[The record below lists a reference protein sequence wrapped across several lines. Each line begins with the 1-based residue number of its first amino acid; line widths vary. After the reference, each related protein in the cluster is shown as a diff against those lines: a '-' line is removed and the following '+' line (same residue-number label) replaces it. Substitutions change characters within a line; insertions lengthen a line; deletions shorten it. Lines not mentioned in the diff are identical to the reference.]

1 MNRIVLTDRTNPF
14 ANLALE
20 ELLFES
26 SFPDMTFFLW
36 QNSRTVVIGR
46 SQNAYRECRVEELEG
61 AGGHLARR
69 ASGGGAVYHHLGN
82 LNFTFC
88 CPEPLFDLERQFSV
102 LLRAVRTLGVEAAF
116 SGRNDLTAEGRKFSG
131 NAFRHARGRA
141 MHHGTPLVNENMDDL
156 GRYLNVDPAKMT
168 SKGVQSVRAMVVNL
182 ASLDPDIDI
191 PKLKE
196 ALTTAFRAEYGEA
209 DLLTEADFAGPEL
222 AAKTEKYASWAWRMG
237 ENPAFDLRLERR
249 FPFGSLEVLL
259 QVSGSVI
266 RSASVFSDMLDP
278 DFPAALAGR
287 LSGCP
292 FSYEAVRRAAEDLTP
307 PEIARETADF
317 LAEALA
323 SPPTAGT

>member
-1 MNRIVLTDRTNPF
+1 M
-14 ANLALE
+14 
-20 ELLFES
+20 
-26 SFPDMTFFLW
+26 
-36 QNSRTVVIGR
+36 
-46 SQNAYRECRVEELEG
+46 
-61 AGGHLARR
+61 
-69 ASGGGAVYHHLGN
+69 
-82 LNFTFC
+82 
-88 CPEPLFDLERQFSV
+88 
-102 LLRAVRTLGVEAAF
+102 
-116 SGRNDLTAEGRKFSG
+116 
-131 NAFRHARGRA
+131 
-141 MHHGTPLVNENMDDL
+141 
-156 GRYLNVDPAKMT
+156 
-168 SKGVQSVRAMVVNL
+168 
-182 ASLDPDIDI
+182 
-191 PKLKE
+191 
-196 ALTTAFRAEYGEA
+196 TAFRAEYGEA

-292 FSYEAVRRAAEDLTP
+292 FSSEAVRRAAEDLTP